1 MKKSNKVLGA
11 IIAIIYVAVGGGLAD
26 FYVIAI

>member
-11 IIAIIYVAVGGGLAD
+11 IIAIIYVAGGLAD